1 MGFFSVGDHPCS
13 DISIQDQRVWTTKK
27 FYIPG
32 ELGYAHFFDTA
43 QVGPFSVIVHYG
55 YAPALHL
62 SPNKPYHNLQKD
74 QPLLNSIKVMTV
86 DMVVVAHPT
95 YTLRTHTTD
104 SLLNTLFPRWHEYKQ
119 KGIPLIPLSVSRCEN
134 VPSYASFDQIAAYKT
149 SAVTIGRSNE
159 CSGKVHLDIDQLVL
173 QLETQTEGNIADCP
187 METLEEVGSIQNSD
201 SAQSGSSNVVQTE
214 SGKIVVTNVG
224 EGACQANIVACGHT
238 VAVKDGQVF
247 VNPNEWN
254 DMPLDHG
261 AGDLR
266 NAADKLL
273 EQADRLLEAS
283 DGFGEEMEQEEDF
296 LYKTLRYFKD
306 WWLEKIIQFQSA
318 KLPIALINTDK
329 VKHWFELLYDNI
341 NPALSQFRC
350 WLCNAF
356 WDLAMLSPS
365 YKPSIA
371 RNEGKLRNSYQN
383 NYQDIT
389 DHMTNEGHIYLN
401 NLAKREGVKTK
412 EEFTEVLYRKH
423 TSGELLAAQNNQFL
437 TAFQEAK
444 LRMSYKSH
452 EGLTKLQAVNGC
464 NMGRLH
470 RTDKGS
476 KIERL
481 TMCKRYRHNLKSF
494 LQHYNGPVGVMLDES
509 VDASHKSQMIV
520 YIQGVEQNQP
530 YVWYYRT
537 IHVTDATAEGLF
549 KALTDAWREDDLYEF
564 FKANLLSIA
573 TDGASTLTG
582 LRGGLHTLLDNWA
595 DRKLVRTKCM
605 AHKLN
610 LSQKWGIGKFEYF
623 IFIEN
628 YVKRHH
634 TFYQGNAGHKRY
646 DHLMKTALELG
657 LYLYTPPS
665 IFEVRWSS
673 SEAWAFEVLLRN
685 YEVLVDDLTAIIND
699 PTTTFSQ
706 SDKKQAM
713 ELLVV
718 FQSRRFLLLIHFV
731 KEIFEV
737 ISIWSKNLQE
747 RTGLLFDKLRQ
758 RDEVLMKLEALKT
771 PTPGSGETRTGKFL
785 NQVKCWGAV
794 NDRYV
799 KERGSLCL
807 ENEFYDAQFAEWR
820 GRQLTNA
827 PSDVEFLEMPKLIEV
842 RISTLQSLQDQI
854 REYFPDEQLLQS
866 LSVLDP
872 AQFPTNIGDVNSYS
886 DQTVNGI
893 LLIAEDLGFHDQ
905 LPQLAENWEHV
916 LSLIQTHFTQSE
928 YSEYKEA
935 GPMLF
940 WKKHLGMPYFPDGL
954 KSVIKATLVL
964 SIGSSECERGFSV
977 MNRLKDKYRTFID
990 NVGLD
995 CDMFLN
1001 INGPE
1006 DLEDVPKDIFS
1017 LDFYHEGHSLADD
1030 PIHIITEGEGSRGGP
1045 KKDPRY
1051 MLGGS
1056 SIFKKGDIS
1065 KYRQT
1070 LKERFEKIL
1079 AGEPPA
1085 FD

>member
-423 TSGELLAAQNNQFL
+423 TSGEL
-437 TAFQEAK
+437 
-444 LRMSYKSH
+444 
-452 EGLTKLQAVNGC
+452 
-464 NMGRLH
+464 
-470 RTDKGS
+470 
-476 KIERL
+476 
-481 TMCKRYRHNLKSF
+481 
-494 LQHYNGPVGVMLDES
+494 
-509 VDASHKSQMIV
+509 
-520 YIQGVEQNQP
+520 
-530 YVWYYRT
+530 WYYRT